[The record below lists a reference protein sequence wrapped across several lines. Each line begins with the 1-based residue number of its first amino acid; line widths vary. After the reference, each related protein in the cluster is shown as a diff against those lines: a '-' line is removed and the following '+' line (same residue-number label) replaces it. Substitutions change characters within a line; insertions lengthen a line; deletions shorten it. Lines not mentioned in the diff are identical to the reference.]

1 MSTNNTFKK
10 YRVVKE
16 IYPSGRVRYE
26 QDLSDEDVEARTA
39 TYKVGEYS
47 TLQQAQKAAK
57 KARDRTGQ
65 FDGWAEEFY
74 LDEESDED
82 GLWFYCTGDCPDYLW
97 LADEDEDVSIYIKD
111 MDKVRAKNEN
121 AMAAAKHS
129 EAPERIKPTERKF
142 GVSGL
147 LSIFLKE
154 VYAMPI
160 SHLRRL

>member
-74 LDEESDED
+74 LLVSVENHTKLEMFNPSPPRSCLYD
-82 GLWFYCTGDCPDYLW
+82 YCT
-97 LADEDEDVSIYIKD
+97 
-111 MDKVRAKNEN
+111 R
-121 AMAAAKHS
+121 
-129 EAPERIKPTERKF
+129 
-142 GVSGL
+142 
-147 LSIFLKE
+147 
-154 VYAMPI
+154 
-160 SHLRRL
+160 